1 MDFSVLLET
10 IRYMITVLFTAGLI
24 TAWCGFAVITIK
36 NHVLS
41 MIIAILPVVT
51 LLSIMKY
58 HMLVNS

>member
-1 MDFSVLLET
+1 MDFAVLLET
-10 IRYMITVLFTAGLI
+10 IRFMSAVLFTAGLV
-24 TAWCGFAVITIK
+24 TAWVGFSVITIK

-58 HMLVNS
+58 HMLANS